1 MGKYKCS
8 IGFRFRIW
16 RKNLAELVVWWFW
29 SMLQLPAD
37 TAALLH
43 PDPNFNF
50 TVTIDPNNTS
60 EVLLDYIKMLM
71 MRMMSHNCFRV
82 IRTFLHKFKFMQNR
96 FYSTTLLRMTIV
108 QIKRKWFNF
117 LNNFLQI
124 FGSSAFARPDCPV
137 VPLFPKNIFRGQSK
151 WPQNNILIQRSF
163 D

>member
-1 MGKYKCS
+1 
-8 IGFRFRIW
+8 
-16 RKNLAELVVWWFW
+16 
-29 SMLQLPAD
+29 MLQLPAD

-60 EVLLDYIKMLM
+60 EVFFIKMLM

-108 QIKRKWFNF
+108 QIKRK
-117 LNNFLQI
+117 
-124 FGSSAFARPDCPV
+124 
-137 VPLFPKNIFRGQSK
+137 
-151 WPQNNILIQRSF
+151 
-163 D
+163 